1 MHNIPEVTVIIP
13 NYNGRQLLQNCIRS
27 LEAQTYKKFK
37 VLVIDNGSTDGSA
50 EVTSEE
56 LDIEVV
62 KLGEN
67 TGFCGAV
74 NEGVRRAATPYVILL
89 NNDTEPETSFVGELL
104 KAIKKSRRIFSCNA
118 MMIDYRKRDRL
129 DNAGDLYTALGW
141 AYARGKGKSLSSC
154 DKAVSIFSSCGGA
167 SIYRL
172 DVIRELG
179 GLDEQHFAYLED
191 VDLGYRARIRGFV
204 NRYEPRA
211 RVYHVGSATT
221 GTRYNEKKVYL
232 AARNSI
238 FLIYKNM
245 PLIQLIINLPFIL
258 AGVLVKWIFF
268 AKKKLGREYLR
279 GIAAGINECAK
290 CKKVPFMPKY
300 TANYVR
306 IQLELWVNIVRLLA
320 NIG

>member
-13 NYNGRQLLQNCIRS
+13 NYNGRQLLQNCIHS
-27 LEAQTYKKFK
+27 LTAQTYKRFR

-50 EVTSEE
+50 DVTSEE
-56 LDIEVV
+56 LDLTVV

-89 NNDTEPETSFVGELL
+89 NNDTEPEPEFVGALL
-104 KAIKKSRRIFSCNA
+104 HAIKKSRRIFSCNA
-118 MMIDYRKRDRL
+118 MMIDYRSRDRL

-141 AYARGKGKSLSSC
+141 AYARGKGRKLSSC
-154 DKAVSIFSSCGGA
+154 RKPAEIFSSCGGA

-172 DVIRELG
+172 DVMRDLG

-204 NRYEPRA
+204 NRYEPKA

-245 PLIQLIINLPFIL
+245 PLPQLIINLPFIL
-258 AGVLVKWIFF
+258 AGMLVKAVFF
-268 AKKKLGREYLR
+268 TRKKLGREYLR
-279 GIAAGINECAK
+279 GAAAGLKECKK
-290 CKKVPFMPKY
+290 CDKVPFDPKN
-300 TANYVR
+300 TGNYIR
-306 IQLELWVNIVRLLA
+306 IQIELWVNMVRLLA
-320 NIG
+320 NIS